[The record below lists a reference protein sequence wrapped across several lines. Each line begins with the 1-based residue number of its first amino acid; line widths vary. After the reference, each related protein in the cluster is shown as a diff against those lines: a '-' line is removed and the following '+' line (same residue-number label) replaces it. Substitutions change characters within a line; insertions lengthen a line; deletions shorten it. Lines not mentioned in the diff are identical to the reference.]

1 VGENV
6 GEGVGEEEDDNTS
19 ISHSSV
25 TSNRGG
31 EMFNVPSPHKL
42 TDDGVDPKP
51 KTIPDGVSVRSKAG
65 TCVPAVF
72 VVTSFDGVAAR
83 PDVVDVFFCKA
94 TRRSTLER
102 PTFFAD
108 EKSGGRV
115 LSPAICLRVDAL
127 PRGVENCSEF
137 LLCDFCCRG
146 VPVSVILL
154 RKLVELLELLVFTM
168 VLAVTLLFRSGF
180 CSVDVVASG
189 EVESWKII
197 TFCLGLSGV
206 SR

>member
-1 VGENV
+1 MQEEALDDRDEADETDRDDDDVEDEKKEEGVVSFCDARDEDVGENV

-19 ISHSSV
+19 FSHSSV

-115 LSPAICLRVDAL
+115 LSPAIRLRVDAL
-127 PRGVENCSEF
+127 PRGVENCS
-137 LLCDFCCRG
+137 
-146 VPVSVILL
+146 
-154 RKLVELLELLVFTM
+154 
-168 VLAVTLLFRSGF
+168 
-180 CSVDVVASG
+180 
-189 EVESWKII
+189 
-197 TFCLGLSGV
+197 
-206 SR
+206 